1 MAVVAPAVEI
11 DAGTTEH
18 LLIRTG
24 QSYRDF
30 LLAVEEYPQLRVEFI
45 DGEIA
50 MAPAPVPYHQSISG
64 NLYRLLDR
72 YIYAQ
77 RLGRLLYA
85 AVDVE
90 LEPESRIV
98 EPDLLFIAQERVT
111 DLVGEKRITG
121 APDLIVEI
129 LSSATAHR
137 DRHVKLPLYAASGV
151 AEYWIVDP
159 DSKAV
164 EVYILDGDTYR
175 VAGIFVENEQI
186 SIGRFAPAAIPI
198 NDIFER

>member
-18 LLIRTG
+18 LLIRKG

-30 LLAVEEYPQLRVEFI
+30 LLAVEEYPHFRVEFI

-72 YIYAQ
+72 YVYAQ

-85 AVDVE
+85 PIDVE
-90 LEPESRIV
+90 LKREVRIV
-98 EPDLLFIAQERVT
+98 EPDLLFIAQERVAE
-111 DLVGEKRITG
+111 LVGEKRITG

-129 LSSATAHR
+129 LSPATAHR
-137 DRHVKLPLYAASGV
+137 DRHVKLPLYATSGV

-175 VAGIFVENEQI
+175 VAGIFVENGQI
-186 SIGRFAPAAIPI
+186 DVGRFAPAAITV
-198 NDIFER
+198 DAIFAV